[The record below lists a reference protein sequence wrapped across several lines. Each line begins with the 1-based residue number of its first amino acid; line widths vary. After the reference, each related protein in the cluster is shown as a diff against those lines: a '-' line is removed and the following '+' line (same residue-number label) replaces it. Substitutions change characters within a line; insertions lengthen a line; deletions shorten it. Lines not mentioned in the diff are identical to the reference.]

1 MKNSN
6 NISVIKIGG
15 STLGEG
21 DSTFEDIVT
30 LFKKGWKIILVHGGG
45 KEISNWINKQGIEP
59 QFLDGLRV
67 TDKKTLDVA
76 LAVLSGKIN
85 AEIVSEFQNLGVNAV
100 GISGSSGILKAD
112 KLDEKLGFVGEIVS
126 CDTNL
131 LNNLLDNGFLPIIS
145 PMALANDTVNQ
156 IYNTNADT
164 AAGVIAKEL
173 SADNIIFQTDVPGV
187 FDSNRRVIPQMT
199 KNQALDLIQSG
210 IVQGGMIPK
219 IKSCIDAL
227 DSVNVGRII
236 DGRNSGAL
244 LSAFT
249 NGNIGTRIV

>member
-85 AEIVSEFQNLGVNAV
+85 SEIVSE
-100 GISGSSGILKAD
+100 GIA
-112 KLDEKLGFVGEIVS
+112 
-126 CDTNL
+126 
-131 LNNLLDNGFLPIIS
+131 IS
-145 PMALANDTVNQ
+145 
-156 IYNTNADT
+156 YNHQSI
-164 AAGVIAKEL
+164 VIAMGEEL
-173 SADNIIFQTDVPGV
+173 IRF
-187 FDSNRRVIPQMT
+187 
-199 KNQALDLIQSG
+199 
-210 IVQGGMIPK
+210 K
-219 IKSCIDAL
+219 INL
-227 DSVNVGRII
+227 
-236 DGRNSGAL
+236 
-244 LSAFT
+244 
-249 NGNIGTRIV
+249 NIGSESGVAWGSELTEEYVVFNSAYTT